1 MNDYRLESPPILR
14 DFLSYHET
22 IKAHSQKTVD
32 EYFLDLR
39 NFFRYLK
46 QSRDPSLRGLP
57 LNEISIMDVDL
68 DFVKKVT
75 LTDIYA
81 YMTYL
86 SREKSRRFGLF
97 TTIWSTKRIFW
108 TQIPARTSIP
118 PRSKSRCRNI

>member
-1 MNDYRLESPPILR
+1 MRLTLYYERLPLGIAADFAR
-14 DFLSYHET
+14 FLSYHET

-68 DFVKKVT
+68 DFVKK
-75 LTDIYA
+75 
-81 YMTYL
+81 
-86 SREKSRRFGLF
+86 
-97 TTIWSTKRIFW
+97 
-108 TQIPARTSIP
+108 
-118 PRSKSRCRNI
+118 

>member
-46 QSRDPSLRGLP
+46 QSRDPSLRDSLSM
-57 LNEISIMDVDL
+57 ISPSWTWIS
-68 DFVKKVT
+68 T
-75 LTDIYA
+75 L
-81 YMTYL
+81 
-86 SREKSRRFGLF
+86 
-97 TTIWSTKRIFW
+97 
-108 TQIPARTSIP
+108 
-118 PRSKSRCRNI
+118 

>member
-1 MNDYRLESPPILR
+1 MALIMTLSLLPTATLVTAVLCKNNSSKIEQCVLKVFDLFGSSIMNDYRLESPPILR

-46 QSRDPSLRGLP
+46 QSRDPSLRDLP

-68 DFVKKVT
+68 T
-75 LTDIYA
+75 L
-81 YMTYL
+81 
-86 SREKSRRFGLF
+86 
-97 TTIWSTKRIFW
+97 
-108 TQIPARTSIP
+108 
-118 PRSKSRCRNI
+118 